1 MQHLIENL
9 KDISDRI
16 ALAQEKNDY
25 EEILKLD
32 HHRKLIVQDI
42 FSIGIKQLS
51 EENMETIRT
60 IAEANEK
67 MIAEISIAGTKKA
80 ATAHK
85 KIRALNGYNK

>member
-32 HHRKLIVQDI
+32 HHRKLIVEDI

-51 EENMETIRT
+51 EENKLPILVFDMNTSGNLEKVIQGDTI
-60 IAEANEK
+60 
-67 MIAEISIAGTKKA
+67 GT
-80 ATAHK
+80 
-85 KIRALNGYNK
+85 LVDN